1 MSFVKLQ
8 GFTLVEILVALA
20 LFAILAA
27 VLSSTIV
34 GLFGNTG
41 DSQQRLNTTTN
52 AQRILESVKSSWNQ
66 QAYYDLACV
75 NGLPAGYQ
83 ITIQSLDSRAQPV
96 TWSGA
101 RTAVANVC
109 PALTAPGTIPPAP
122 PMRRVTVTS
131 RQNNQTTT
139 LVLDLLRPL

>member
-41 DSQQRLNTTTN
+41 DSQQRL
-52 AQRILESVKSSWNQ
+52 L
-66 QAYYDLACV
+66 
-75 NGLPAGYQ
+75 
-83 ITIQSLDSRAQPV
+83 ITV
-96 TWSGA
+96 
-101 RTAVANVC
+101 
-109 PALTAPGTIPPAP
+109 
-122 PMRRVTVTS
+122 
-131 RQNNQTTT
+131 
-139 LVLDLLRPL
+139 